1 MCFRGM
7 EGKSGKDESPPE
19 MEMGGKGKGGEGEGA
34 NPPVGKA
41 GKTYD
46 DTFVPT
52 KDEISGQK
60 LFPKIWIW
68 KSITFFRRRGFWH
81 RGRRRLGNGG

>member
-1 MCFRGM
+1 MCLRGM

-19 MEMGGKGKGGEGEGA
+19 MEMGGKGGEGEGA

-60 LFPKIWIW
+60 LFPEK
-68 KSITFFRRRGFWH
+68 
-81 RGRRRLGNGG
+81 